1 MFHTEG
7 YCRIYIELS
16 IQVFYIT
23 RCFSDIPTVSER
35 ENQTYLTTVWLFLLE
50 VLVFPRGNG
59 IKLFR
64 EQMATV
70 MAVLLLPFSV
80 LTSSAESL

>member
-23 RCFSDIPTVSER
+23 RCFDDIPTVSER
-35 ENQTYLTTVWLFLLE
+35 ENQAHLTTVWLF
-50 VLVFPRGNG
+50 FY
-59 IKLFR
+59 
-64 EQMATV
+64 
-70 MAVLLLPFSV
+70 
-80 LTSSAESL
+80 